1 MLGENGMTIS
11 ERSIGVNILYGVMVI
26 LYVRLEMHV
35 SRPSENIL
43 PIRGRRFDNTTR
55 FMVYYVPMNRK
66 DTRALTSPRLKTS
79 EFYAL
84 SYKNKWNPNYK
95 KYHADYRTMPK
106 DLLGKSFFKHANM
119 VMKSNP
125 KDYYEEFLG
134 IKYNESKKIVPH
146 GTCRGKK
153 KI

>member
-26 LYVRLEMHV
+26 LYVRREMHV

-84 SYKNKWNPNYK
+84 SYKKGEKTN
-95 KYHADYRTMPK
+95 
-106 DLLGKSFFKHANM
+106 
-119 VMKSNP
+119 
-125 KDYYEEFLG
+125 EENTTVSIL
-134 IKYNESKKIVPH
+134 
-146 GTCRGKK
+146 CRPSMRMRK
-153 KI
+153 